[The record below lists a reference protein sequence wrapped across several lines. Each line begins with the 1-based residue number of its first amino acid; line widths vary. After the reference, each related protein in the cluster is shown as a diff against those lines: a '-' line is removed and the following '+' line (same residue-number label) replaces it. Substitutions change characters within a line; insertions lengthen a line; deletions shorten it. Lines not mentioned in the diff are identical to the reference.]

1 MEQLTLDVLNERIT
15 SLRNEENII
24 HEQLASQ
31 IQRVSDMML
40 EERRRLNGSLEE
52 IRDELR
58 NMRSLFESKMEQ
70 LDNKIG
76 NKVGQLEAEITAI
89 KLDNTKNAPV
99 PWKNSF
105 IITFLSTLCGILLT
119 LVISRGL

>member
-1 MEQLTLDVLNERIT
+1 MEQLTLDVLNERII

-24 HEQLASQ
+24 HDQLASQ

-52 IRDELR
+52 IRDELKS
-58 NMRSLFESKMEQ
+58 MRALFESKMEQ

-76 NKVGQLEAEITAI
+76 GRVNQLEAEINAI
-89 KLDNTKNAPV
+89 KLDTAKNAPV
-99 PWKNSF
+99 SWKNSF